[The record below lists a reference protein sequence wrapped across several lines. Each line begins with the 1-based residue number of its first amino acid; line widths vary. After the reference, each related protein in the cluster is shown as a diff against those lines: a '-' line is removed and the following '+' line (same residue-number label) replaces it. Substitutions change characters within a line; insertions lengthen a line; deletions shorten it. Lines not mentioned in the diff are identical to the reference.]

1 MCLKV
6 DQNLDVLLWQ
16 ELMRKGLMHRANI
29 GNLYQMM
36 KMYEGPEEA
45 GDSESIGSDKNSL
58 MEMSVKCQGFSGRT
72 IRKAPFL
79 TLTHFHDYPV
89 SLDNFFFAMEACIR
103 ELRRDM
109 KNLDDPAATTKLQ
122 NGTK

>member
-36 KMYEGPEEA
+36 KMYGGPEEA

-89 SLDNFFFAMEACIR
+89 SLDNFFIAMEACIR